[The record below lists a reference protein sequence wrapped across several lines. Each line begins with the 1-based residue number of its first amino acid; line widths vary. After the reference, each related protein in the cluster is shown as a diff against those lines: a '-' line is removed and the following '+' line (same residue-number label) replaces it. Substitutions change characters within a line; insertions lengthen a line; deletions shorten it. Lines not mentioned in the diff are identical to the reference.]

1 MADGFPDR
9 AGFSDTD
16 FQGIAMASTTGDVF
30 AEDASEKGGGRMG
43 GKYGPNRTLD
53 ALNFF
58 LADVRDG
65 LGPYLAIYLLA
76 VRGPA
81 HGWNEATVG
90 MILTIAGIVG
100 LISQTP
106 AGGLIDRGKN
116 KPRIVMIAALL
127 VTLSSIS
134 LPIVTGFTAVAV
146 TQSIAAV
153 AGAVFA
159 PAISAITLGL
169 VGPKL
174 FAKRVGRNEAFNH
187 AGNAVSAAL
196 AGVLAW
202 KFGPVVVFWLMGALT
217 VASIVTASRI
227 DNDDIDN
234 AVARG
239 LDCEPE
245 DDCEEPSGWKML
257 IENKPL
263 MIFAVTA
270 FLFHLANAAML
281 TSVSQLLSRTV
292 GKDQATSLTAACIVA
307 AQLVMV
313 PVAIVVGRNTER
325 WGTKPLFLIAFGFL
339 AARGALYTVSND
351 PWWLVGVQALDG
363 VGAGIF
369 GALFPVVIADL
380 TKGTGRFNVSQGAV
394 ASAQGLGAALSATLA
409 GAIIVWSGYTASF
422 LTLATVAGIGLALY
436 LFAMPETKA
445 KANPT
450 A

>member
-1 MADGFPDR
+1 
-9 AGFSDTD
+9 
-16 FQGIAMASTTGDVF
+16 MASIAEKAVDTTSDG
-30 AEDASEKGGGRMG
+30 EQS
-43 GKYGPNRTLD
+43 GKVPTRTLD

-65 LGPYLAIYLLA
+65 LGPYLAIYLIA

-90 MILTIAGIVG
+90 AILTIAGIVG

-106 AGGLIDRGKN
+106 AGSLIDRAKN

-134 LPIVTGFTAVAV
+134 LPIVSGFTAVAV
-146 TQSIAAV
+146 TQSIAAI

-202 KFGPVVVFWLMGALT
+202 KFGPVVVFWLMGGLT
-217 VASIVTASRI
+217 VASIISASRLK
-227 DNDDIDN
+227 NDDIDN

-239 LDCEPE
+239 LDCEPDE
-245 DDCEEPSGWKML
+245 ADDDCEQPSGWKAL
-257 IENKPL
+257 LENKPL
-263 MIFAVTA
+263 MIFALTA

-281 TSVSQLLSRTV
+281 TSVSQLLARTV

-313 PVAIVVGRNTER
+313 PVAIVVGRNTDR
-325 WGTKPLFLIAFGFL
+325 WGTKPLFLVAFAFL
-339 AARGALYTVSND
+339 AARGALYTVSDN
-351 PWWLVGVQALDG
+351 PWWLVGVQAMDG

-409 GAIIVWSGYTASF
+409 GAIIVWAGYTASF
-422 LTLATVAGIGLALY
+422 LTLATIAALGLGLY
-436 LFAMPETKA
+436 VVAMPETKDKGA
-445 KANPT
+445 G
-450 A
+450 

>member
-30 AEDASEKGGGRMG
+30 AEDASEKGGGRTG
-43 GKYGPNRTLD
+43 GKSGPNRTLD

-202 KFGPVVVFWLMGALT
+202 RFGPVVVFWLMGALT

-245 DDCEEPSGWKML
+245 DDCEKPSGWKML

-422 LTLATVAGIGLALY
+422 LTLATVAGLGLALY

>member
-1 MADGFPDR
+1 
-9 AGFSDTD
+9 
-16 FQGIAMASTTGDVF
+16 MASLAPSAPAYAPRKVPGH
-30 AEDASEKGGGRMG
+30 DA
-43 GKYGPNRTLD
+43 GPTLD

-90 MILTIAGIVG
+90 LLLTIAGIVG
-100 LISQTP
+100 LVSQTP
-106 AGGLIDRGKN
+106 AGGLIDRSRN
-116 KPRIVMIAALL
+116 KPRIVIVAALL
-127 VTLSSIS
+127 VTVSSLS
-134 LPIVTGFTAVAV
+134 LPFVGGFTMVTA

-169 VGPKL
+169 FGPTL
-174 FAKRVGRNEAFNH
+174 FSRRVGRNEAFNH

-196 AGVLAW
+196 AGALAW

-217 VASIVTASRI
+217 VASVFAALRI
-227 DNDDIDN
+227 RNGDIDN

-239 LDCEPE
+239 LDCEPD
-245 DDCEEPSGWKML
+245 DDCDEPGGWRVL
-257 IENKPL
+257 VENRPL
-263 MIFAVTA
+263 LLFAGIA

-281 TSVSQLLSRTV
+281 TSVSQLLAKTV
-292 GKDQATSLTAACIVA
+292 GKDAATSLTAACIVA

-313 PVAIVVGRNTER
+313 PVAVVVGRNVDR
-325 WGTKPLFLIAFGFL
+325 WGRKPLFLMAFGVL
-339 AARGALYTVSND
+339 AARGALYTLSSD

-363 VGAGIF
+363 IGAGIF

-380 TKGTGRFNVSQGAV
+380 TRGTGRFNVSQGAV
-394 ASAQGLGAALSATLA
+394 ATAQGLGAALSATLA
-409 GAIIVWSGYTASF
+409 GTIIVRAGYGASF
-422 LTLATVAGIGLALY
+422 LTLAVIAGAGLGLY
-436 LFAMPETKA
+436 AAAMPETKPA
-445 KANPT
+445 
-450 A
+450 

>member
-1 MADGFPDR
+1 
-9 AGFSDTD
+9 
-16 FQGIAMASTTGDVF
+16 MASL
-30 AEDASEKGGGRMG
+30 APAAASRALDAKPTPDAG
-43 GKYGPNRTLD
+43 RTLD

-90 MILTIAGIVG
+90 VVLTIAGIVG
-100 LISQTP
+100 LVSQTP
-106 AGGLIDRGKN
+106 AGGLIDRSRN
-116 KPRIVMIAALL
+116 KPRIVIIAALL
-127 VTLSSIS
+127 VTLSSVS
-134 LPIVTGFTAVAV
+134 LPFVSGFTMVAA

-169 VGPKL
+169 FGPKL
-174 FAKRVGRNEAFNH
+174 FSKRVGRNEAFNH
-187 AGNAVSAAL
+187 AGNAASAAL
-196 AGVLAW
+196 AGALAW
-202 KFGPVVVFWLMGALT
+202 KFGPVVVFWLMGGLT
-217 VASIVTASRI
+217 VASVFAALRI
-227 DNDDIDN
+227 RNGDIDN

-239 LDCEPE
+239 LDCEPDE
-245 DDCEEPSGWKML
+245 GCEQPGGWKVL
-257 IENKPL
+257 AENKPL
-263 MIFAVTA
+263 LLFAVIA

-281 TSVSQLLSRTV
+281 TSVSQLLSKTV
-292 GKDQATSLTAACIVA
+292 GKDSATSLTAMCIVA

-313 PVAIVVGRNTER
+313 PVAVVVGRNVDT
-325 WGTKPLFLIAFGFL
+325 WGRKPLFLVAFGVL
-339 AARGALYTVSND
+339 AARGALYTMSND

-394 ASAQGLGAALSATLA
+394 ATAQGLGAALSATLA
-409 GAIIVWSGYTASF
+409 GTIIVGVGYGASF
-422 LTLATVAGIGLALY
+422 LTLAGIAAAGLALY
-436 LFAMPETKA
+436 ALAMPETKPA
-445 KANPT
+445 
-450 A
+450 

>member
-1 MADGFPDR
+1 MANPSKPSKPP
-9 AGFSDTD
+9 A
-16 FQGIAMASTTGDVF
+16 
-30 AEDASEKGGGRMG
+30 
-43 GKYGPNRTLD
+43 RTLD

-76 VRGPA
+76 VRGPER
-81 HGWNEATVG
+81 GWNEATVG
-90 MILTIAGIVG
+90 LVLTIAGIVG
-100 LISQTP
+100 LLAQTP
-106 AGGLIDRGKN
+106 AGGLIDRSRN

-134 LPIVTGFTAVAV
+134 LPVVSGYAAV
-146 TQSIAAV
+146 TITQSVAAV

-169 VGPKL
+169 VGPRL

-196 AGVLAW
+196 AGALAW
-202 KFGPVVVFWLMGALT
+202 RFGPVVVFWLMGGLT
-217 VASIVTASRI
+217 VASIATASRI
-227 DNDDIDN
+227 RNADIDN

-245 DDCEEPSGWKML
+245 EGCDEPSGWRTL
-257 IENKPL
+257 VENRPL
-263 MIFAVTA
+263 MIFAAIA

-292 GKDQATSLTAACIVA
+292 GKDLATSLTAACIVA

-313 PVAIVVGRNTER
+313 PVAIIVGRHTER
-325 WGTKPLFLIAFGFL
+325 WGTKPIFLVAFGFL

-363 VGAGIF
+363 IGAGIF

-380 TKGTGRFNVSQGAV
+380 TKGSGRFNVSQGVV
-394 ASAQGLGAALSATLA
+394 ATVQGLGAALSATLA
-409 GAIIVWSGYTASF
+409 GAIIVGAGYTAGF
-422 LTLATVAGIGLALY
+422 LTLAAIAGGGFVLY
-436 LFAMPETKA
+436 LVAMPETK
-445 KANPT
+445 T
-450 A
+450 QE

>member
-1 MADGFPDR
+1 MA
-9 AGFSDTD
+9 T
-16 FQGIAMASTTGDVF
+16 IADSAPKI
-30 AEDASEKGGGRMG
+30 AGGGRQSRNV
-43 GKYGPNRTLD
+43 PTRTLD

-65 LGPYLAIYLLA
+65 LGPYLAIYLIA

-90 MILTIAGIVG
+90 AILTIAGIVG

-106 AGGLIDRGKN
+106 AGSLIDRARN

-134 LPIVTGFTAVAV
+134 LPIVSGFTAVAV
-146 TQSIAAV
+146 TQSIAAI

-202 KFGPVVVFWLMGALT
+202 KFGPVVVFWLMGGLT
-217 VASIVTASRI
+217 VASIASASRI
-227 DNDDIDN
+227 KNDDIDN

-239 LDCEPE
+239 LDCEPDE
-245 DDCEEPSGWKML
+245 AAADDDASDCEQPSGWKTL
-257 IENKPL
+257 LENKPL
-263 MIFAVTA
+263 MIFALAA

-281 TSVSQLLSRTV
+281 TSVSQLLARTV
-292 GKDQATSLTAACIVA
+292 GKDLATSLTAACIVA

-325 WGTKPLFLIAFGFL
+325 WGTKPLFLVAFAFL
-339 AARGALYTVSND
+339 AARGALYTVSDD
-351 PWWLVGVQALDG
+351 PWWLVGVQAMDG
-363 VGAGIF
+363 IGAGIF

-409 GAIIVWSGYTASF
+409 GAIIVWAGYTASF
-422 LTLATVAGIGLALY
+422 LTLATIAALGLGLYAL
-436 LFAMPETKA
+436 AMPETKD
-445 KANPT
+445 KGT

>member
-1 MADGFPDR
+1 
-9 AGFSDTD
+9 
-16 FQGIAMASTTGDVF
+16 MASIAEKAVDTTSDG
-30 AEDASEKGGGRMG
+30 EQS
-43 GKYGPNRTLD
+43 GKVPTRTLD
-53 ALNFF
+53 TLNFF

-65 LGPYLAIYLLA
+65 LGPYLAIYLIA

-90 MILTIAGIVG
+90 AILTIAGIVG

-106 AGGLIDRGKN
+106 AGSLIDRAKN

-134 LPIVTGFTAVAV
+134 LPIVSGFTAVAV
-146 TQSIAAV
+146 TQSIAAI

-202 KFGPVVVFWLMGALT
+202 KFGPVVVFWLMGGLT
-217 VASIVTASRI
+217 VASIISASRLK
-227 DNDDIDN
+227 NDDIDN

-239 LDCEPE
+239 LDCEPDE
-245 DDCEEPSGWKML
+245 ADDDCEQPSGWKAL
-257 IENKPL
+257 LENKPL
-263 MIFAVTA
+263 MIFALTA

-281 TSVSQLLSRTV
+281 TSVSQLLARTV

-313 PVAIVVGRNTER
+313 PVAIVVGRNTDR
-325 WGTKPLFLIAFGFL
+325 WGTKPLFLVAFAFL
-339 AARGALYTVSND
+339 AARGALYTVSDN
-351 PWWLVGVQALDG
+351 PWWLVGVQAMDG

-409 GAIIVWSGYTASF
+409 GAIVVWAGYTASF
-422 LTLATVAGIGLALY
+422 LTLATIAALGLGLY
-436 LFAMPETKA
+436 VVAMPETKDKGA
-445 KANPT
+445 G
-450 A
+450 

>member
-1 MADGFPDR
+1 MATATASIM
-9 AGFSDTD
+9 AGS
-16 FQGIAMASTTGDVF
+16 STPKRG
-30 AEDASEKGGGRMG
+30 APG
-43 GKYGPNRTLD
+43 RTLD

-65 LGPYLAIYLLA
+65 LGPYLAIYLVA

-90 MILTIAGIVG
+90 MVLTIAGIFG
-100 LISQTP
+100 LLAQTP
-106 AGGLIDRGKN
+106 AGSLIDKSRN
-116 KPRIVMIAALL
+116 KPRIVMAAALL
-127 VTLSSIS
+127 VTLTSVS
-134 LPIVTGFTAVAV
+134 LPFVHGFAAVTA
-146 TQSIAAV
+146 TQSIAAA

-159 PAISAITLGL
+159 PAISGITLGL

-196 AGVLAW
+196 AGGLAW
-202 KFGPVVVFWLMGALT
+202 KFGPVVVFYLMGALT
-217 VASIVTASRI
+217 VASIISAARI
-227 DNDDIDN
+227 RNDDIDN

-245 DDCEEPSGWKML
+245 EGCEEPSGWKTL

-263 MIFAVTA
+263 LIFAVIA
-270 FLFHLANAAML
+270 FLFHLSNAAML
-281 TSVSQLLSRTV
+281 TSVSQLLAKSV

-313 PVAIVVGRNTER
+313 PVAMLVGRNADR
-325 WGTKPLFLIAFGFL
+325 WGTKPIFLVAFAFL
-339 AARGALYTVSND
+339 AARGALYTVSDN

-380 TKGTGRFNVSQGAV
+380 TEGSGRFNVSQGAV
-394 ASAQGLGAALSATLA
+394 ATTQGLGAALSASMA
-409 GAIIVWSGYTASF
+409 GAIIVWAGYSASF
-422 LTLATVAGIGLALY
+422 LTLAAIAAVGFSLY
-436 LFAMPETKA
+436 LMAMPETK
-445 KANPT
+445 KD
-450 A
+450 